1 MVVILQPVI
10 NRLKELFP
18 DIRVE
23 IDRQKQGV
31 TAPCFFINLVRTE
44 LIRQFDDR
52 FFLNNT
58 VNINYLRCDE
68 DDLFRLEEI
77 RFTLLTGMEQVRLN
91 NIGVTC
97 ENLETKI
104 IDGDLVM
111 TFDLNVWMEKVKMPD
126 SLMRRLKQE
135 GLIKNG

>member
-1 MVVILQPVI
+1 MVAILQPVI

-18 DIRVE
+18 DIKIE

-31 TAPCFFINLVRTE
+31 VAPCFFINLVRTE
-44 LIRQFDDR
+44 LIRQFDNR

-68 DDLFRLEEI
+68 DDLFSLEEI
-77 RFTLLTGMEQVRLN
+77 RFKLLTGMEQVRLKN
-91 NIGVTC
+91 SGVTC

-111 TFDLNVWMEKVKMPD
+111 TFDLNVWMEKVKIPD
-126 SLMRRLKQE
+126 PLMKRLKQE
-135 GLIKNG
+135 GLIKNE

>member
-1 MVVILQPVI
+1 M
-10 NRLKELFP
+10 
-18 DIRVE
+18 
-23 IDRQKQGV
+23 
-31 TAPCFFINLVRTE
+31 INLVRTE

-126 SLMRRLKQE
+126 PLMRRLKQE
-135 GLIKNG
+135 GLIKNE

>member
-1 MVVILQPVI
+1 MVNILQPVI
-10 NRLKELFP
+10 DRLKELFP
-18 DIRVE
+18 NIKIE

-31 TAPCFFINLVRTE
+31 VAPCFFINLVHTSV
-44 LIRQFDDR
+44 IRQFDDR

-58 VNINYLRCDE
+58 ININYLRCDE
-68 DDLFRLEEI
+68 DDLFDLEEI
-77 RFTLLTGMEQVRLN
+77 RFGLLLGMEQIRLK

-126 SLMRRLKQE
+126 PLMKKLRQE
-135 GLIKNG
+135 GLIKNE

>member
-1 MVVILQPVI
+1 MVNILQPVI
-10 NRLKELFP
+10 NRLKMLFP
-18 DIRVE
+18 NIRIE

-31 TAPCFFINLVRTE
+31 VTPCFFVNLVHTE
-44 LIRQFDDR
+44 IIRQFDDR

-58 VNINYLRCDE
+58 ISISYLRSNE
-68 DDLFRLEEI
+68 DDLFKLEEI
-77 RFTLLTGMEQVRLN
+77 RFILLTGMEQVRLN

-104 IDGDLVM
+104 IDDDLVM
-111 TFDLNVWMEKVKMPD
+111 TFDLNVWIEKVKIPEP
-126 SLMRRLKQE
+126 LMKKLKQE

>member
-18 DIRVE
+18 EIRIE

-52 FFLNNT
+52 FFS
-58 VNINYLRCDE
+58 
-68 DDLFRLEEI
+68 
-77 RFTLLTGMEQVRLN
+77 
-91 NIGVTC
+91 
-97 ENLETKI
+97 K
-104 IDGDLVM
+104 
-111 TFDLNVWMEKVKMPD
+111 
-126 SLMRRLKQE
+126 
-135 GLIKNG
+135 

>member
-18 DIRVE
+18 EIRIE

-91 NIGVTC
+91 NIGVNC

-126 SLMRRLKQE
+126 PLMRRLKQE
-135 GLIKNG
+135 GLIKNE